1 MSLNLQT
8 ICIKL
13 HETLKDIRHKLEAY
27 DENESNDFSSISRED
42 RQHAKIIRWEM
53 VGVVQRF
60 PITSCAITLQVQGSM
75 PRQC

>member
-13 HETLKDIRHKLEAY
+13 HQTLKDIRQKLEAY

-42 RQHAKIIRWEM
+42 RQHAKII
-53 VGVVQRF
+53 
-60 PITSCAITLQVQGSM
+60 
-75 PRQC
+75 